1 MGFFFH
7 LILILFGV
15 FSCLPESN
23 STSFNRNKSTL
34 ITEES
39 QKVSGID
46 INLDGEIY
54 RASGRS
60 RKVSSLDLE
69 EPRFGLTYL
78 TPSLAEYLNS
88 ETILLAFERP
98 LDSDYVEILRCNA
111 DTVVDTGIVRIDFK
125 DWSLNGMSD
134 AEKTSFY
141 TSADVFTMASSQ
153 AGCTY
158 LNAGTIEESVP
169 DAWADSNLYRYLAVA
184 CIAPNRLT
192 DTDLTSRRNCS
203 KRFAISP
210 VINYKNARKEEEKRA
225 IQELEIIRSS
235 LDIVAS
241 NIGEQ
246 AFSLI
251 EAMDECEKR
260 EYNRSVDTET
270 KNSVLQLIGAS
281 AEIAMELIDFA
292 KSRGVDL
299 AKTAAKSLG
308 RNVAK
313 NGVKG
318 AVEGAAEEAAKKAA
332 KGLDAKTSAAGKKAS
347 SQVNKE
353 GSPGATET
361 FMNITQL
368 GQAMEGMTFTMI
380 LTNLFATAGD
390 MPRSCEKALSRRET
404 LEITMNQVLILAEEY
419 TYVKLNLDLVRKG
432 LSTQAG
438 LETED
443 IETNTSGSEDQT
455 ETENSSQGGLYGD

>member
-1 MGFFFH
+1 
-7 LILILFGV
+7 
-15 FSCLPESN
+15 
-23 STSFNRNKSTL
+23 
-34 ITEES
+34 
-39 QKVSGID
+39 
-46 INLDGEIY
+46 
-54 RASGRS
+54 
-60 RKVSSLDLE
+60 
-69 EPRFGLTYL
+69 
-78 TPSLAEYLNS
+78 
-88 ETILLAFERP
+88 
-98 LDSDYVEILRCNA
+98 
-111 DTVVDTGIVRIDFK
+111 
-125 DWSLNGMSD
+125 
-134 AEKTSFY
+134 
-141 TSADVFTMASSQ
+141 MASSQ

-158 LNAGTIEESVP
+158 LNAGTIEESVT
-169 DAWADSNLYRYLAVA
+169 DAWADSNPYRYLAVA

-210 VINYKNARKEEEKRA
+210 VIDYKNQRKEEEKKA

-260 EYNRSVDTET
+260 EHNRSVDTET
-270 KNSVLQLIGAS
+270 KNSVLQLVGA
-281 AEIAMELIDFA
+281 AGEIVLEVLDFA
-292 KSRGVDL
+292 KSRGANL
-299 AKTAAKSLG
+299 AKKAAKSVG
-308 RNVAK
+308 RDVAK

-318 AVEGAAEEAAKKAA
+318 AVEGAAQEAAQKATRN
-332 KGLDAKTSAAGKKAS
+332 LDIKTSAAGRKAS
-347 SQVNKE
+347 SQVSKKA
-353 GSPGATET
+353 PGVGET

-380 LTNLFATAGD
+380 LTNLFATAED

-419 TYVKLNLDLVRKG
+419 TYANLNLDLVRKG
-432 LSTQAG
+432 LSNQAG

-443 IETNTSGSEDQT
+443 IEINTSGNENS
-455 ETENSSQGGLYGD
+455 TENSSQGGLYDD

>member
-1 MGFFFH
+1 MGFFFYF
-7 LILILFGV
+7 ILILFGV
-15 FSCLPESN
+15 LSCLPQN
-23 STSFNRNKSTL
+23 NTTYYNKNKSTL

-39 QKVSGID
+39 QKASGID

-78 TPSLAEYLNS
+78 SPSLQEYLNS
-88 ETILLAFERP
+88 ETILLVFERP
-98 LDSDYVEILRCNA
+98 LDSDYVEILRCKS
-111 DTVVDTGIVRIDFK
+111 DTVIDTGIVRIDFK
-125 DWSLNGMSD
+125 DWALNKMSD
-134 AEKTSFY
+134 EEKILLY

-153 AGCTY
+153 PGCTY
-158 LNAGTIEESVP
+158 LNAGTIEETVA

-184 CIAPNRLT
+184 CVAPNRLT
-192 DTDLTSRRNCS
+192 DTNLTSRRNCS

-210 VINYKNARKEEEKRA
+210 LINYSNQRKEEEKKA
-225 IQELEIIRSS
+225 IQELEVIRSS

-251 EAMDECEKR
+251 EAMDDCEKR
-260 EYNRSVDTET
+260 EYNRSVDTKT
-270 KNSVLQLIGAS
+270 KNAVLQLVGAS
-281 AEIAMELIDFA
+281 GEIVIELIDFA
-292 KSRGVDL
+292 KSRGADI

-308 RNVAK
+308 KNIAK
-313 NGVKG
+313 DGLKG
-318 AVEGAAEEAAKKAA
+318 AVEGAAEEAAQKAV
-332 KGLDAKTSAAGKKAS
+332 KTLDAKTSAAGRKAS
-347 SQVNKE
+347 SQVSDKT
-353 GSPGATET
+353 PGAMET

-390 MPRSCEKALSRRET
+390 MPRSCETALSRRET
-404 LEITMNQVLILAEEY
+404 LEVTMNQVLILAEEY
-419 TYVKLNLDLVRKG
+419 TYLNLNLDLVRKG

-438 LETED
+438 LDTED
-443 IETNTSGSEDQT
+443 IETNAPESGNST
-455 ETENSSQGGLYGD
+455 ETENHSQGGLYGD

>member
-1 MGFFFH
+1 MGFFFNF
-7 LILILFGV
+7 ILIFLGV
-15 FSCLPESN
+15 LSCLPQSEV
-23 STSFNRNKSTL
+23 TSYNKNKSTL

-39 QKVSGID
+39 QKISGID

-78 TPSLAEYLNS
+78 TPSLEEYLNA
-88 ETILLAFERP
+88 ETILLVFERP
-98 LDSDYVEILRCNA
+98 LDSDYVEILRCNS

-134 AEKTSFY
+134 AEKASFY

-158 LNAGTIEESVP
+158 LNAGTIEESVT
-169 DAWADSNLYRYLAVA
+169 DAWADSNPYRYLAVA

-210 VINYKNARKEEEKRA
+210 VIDYKNQRKEEEKKA
-225 IQELEIIRSS
+225 LQELEIIRSS

-260 EYNRSVDTET
+260 EHNRSVDTKT
-270 KNSVLQLIGAS
+270 KNSVLQLVGA
-281 AEIAMELIDFA
+281 AGEIVLEVIDFA

-299 AKTAAKSLG
+299 AKTAAKSVG
-308 RNVAK
+308 RDVAK

-318 AVEGAAEEAAKKAA
+318 AVEGAAQEAAQKATRN
-332 KGLDAKTSAAGKKAS
+332 LDIKTSAAGRKAS
-347 SQVNKE
+347 SQVSDKA
-353 GSPGATET
+353 PGVGET

-380 LTNLFATAGD
+380 LTNLFATAED

-419 TYVKLNLDLVRKG
+419 TYANLNLDLVRKG
-432 LSTQAG
+432 LSNQAG

-443 IETNTSGSEDQT
+443 IETNTSGNENST
-455 ETENSSQGGLYGD
+455 ETENSSQGGLYDD